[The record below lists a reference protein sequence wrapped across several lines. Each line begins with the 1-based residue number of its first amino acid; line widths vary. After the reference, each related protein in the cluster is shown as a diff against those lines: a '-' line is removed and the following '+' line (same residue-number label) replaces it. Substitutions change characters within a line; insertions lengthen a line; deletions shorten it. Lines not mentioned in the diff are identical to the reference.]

1 MVTFLS
7 VITAAITAVF
17 KGKQAIILENL
28 ALRQQ
33 LASYKRT
40 SKRPW
45 LRQSERVFWVW
56 LSKVWDNWQ

>member
-7 VITAAITAVF
+7 IITAVITAIF
-17 KGKQAIILENL
+17 KGKQALILENL

-40 SKRPW
+40 SKRSL
-45 LRQSERVFWVW
+45 LRQSERVFWV
-56 LSKVWDNWQ
+56 

>member
-7 VITAAITAVF
+7 VITAAITATF
-17 KGKQAIILENL
+17 KGKQALILENL

-40 SKRPW
+40 SKLPR
-45 LRQSERVFWVW
+45 LRQSDGKSYRYAV
-56 LSKVWDNWQ
+56 DI